1 MKKLIFIIFVFGLAF
16 FIFDFAFAQE
26 SQVGPVRNVISNG
39 VEINFFYSSTC
50 PHCAK
55 EERFLDG
62 LQEKYPAIKINKF
75 VISNKDNVELL
86 KKFYKDYD
94 VFPEYYGMVPITF
107 TNARYFVGFNEEIGR
122 SIDGC
127 ILECKKDN
135 ISKGDVTI
143 IDLEGNISIP
153 IIGKINIKKYSL
165 PVLAVL
171 LGFLDGFN
179 VCSLGALVLI
189 LGFVLAL
196 KSRQKVLIFGGL
208 FIFTTTFVYG
218 FLIVIWYK
226 IFSFLVPYMRI
237 MEILIGLLGIGGG
250 IYFLR
255 EFIKVRKQGPVCELS
270 SGKQIMSKFSSK
282 FQNSLQKSG
291 NIFLL
296 LGMVLLFAAIITIVE
311 FPCSAVVPVAFAG
324 VLAQSGSS
332 AFSYL
337 FYIAVFLVFYML
349 DEIIVFLISFFT
361 MKIWFASNRVMIWF
375 LLAEAIIL
383 FGLGLYYLL

>member
-1 MKKLIFIIFVFGLAF
+1 
-16 FIFDFAFAQE
+16 
-26 SQVGPVRNVISNG
+26 
-39 VEINFFYSSTC
+39 
-50 PHCAK
+50 
-55 EERFLDG
+55 
-62 LQEKYPAIKINKF
+62 
-75 VISNKDNVELL
+75 
-86 KKFYKDYD
+86 
-94 VFPEYYGMVPITF
+94 
-107 TNARYFVGFNEEIGR
+107 
-122 SIDGC
+122 
-127 ILECKKDN
+127 
-135 ISKGDVTI
+135 
-143 IDLEGNISIP
+143 
-153 IIGKINIKKYSL
+153 
-165 PVLAVL
+165 
-171 LGFLDGFN
+171 
-179 VCSLGALVLI
+179 LVLI

>member
-1 MKKLIFIIFVFGLAF
+1 MKKLIFIIFVFGLVF

-26 SQVGPVRNVISNG
+26 SQT
-39 VEINFFYSSTC
+39 EINFFYSSTC

-55 EERFLDG
+55 EERFLDE
-62 LQEKYPAIKINKF
+62 LQEKYSDIKINRF
-75 VISNKDNVELL
+75 VISDKDNVELL
-86 KKFYKDYD
+86 KKFYKDYN
-94 VFPEYYGMVPITF
+94 VLPEYYGMVPVTF
-107 TNARYFVGFNEEIGR
+107 TNERYFVGFNEEIGK
-122 SIDGC
+122 SIDDC

-143 IDLEGNISIP
+143 IDLEGNINLP

-189 LGFVLAL
+189 LGLVLAL

-208 FIFTTTFVYG
+208 FIFTTALVYG

-255 EFIKVRKQGPVCELS
+255 EFIKAKRQGPTCELS
-270 SGKQIMSKFSSK
+270 SGKQIISKFSSK

-324 VLAQSGSS
+324 VLAQSGLS

-337 FYIAVFLVFYML
+337 FYIAIFLVFYML

-361 MKIWFASNRVMIWF
+361 MKIWLTSNRVMIWF

-383 FGLGLYYLL
+383 FSLGLYYLL

>member
-1 MKKLIFIIFVFGLAF
+1 MKKLIFIIFVFGSVF
-16 FIFDFAFAQE
+16 FIFDFAFARE
-26 SQVGPVRNVISNG
+26 SP

-55 EERFLDG
+55 EERFLDE
-62 LQEKYPAIKINKF
+62 LQEKYSDIKINRF
-75 VISNKDNVELL
+75 VISDKDNVELL
-86 KKFYKDYD
+86 KKFYKDYN
-94 VFPEYYGMVPITF
+94 VLPEYYGMVPVTF
-107 TNARYFVGFNEEIGR
+107 TNERYFVGFNEEIGK
-122 SIDGC
+122 SIDDC

-143 IDLEGNISIP
+143 IDLEGNISFP

-165 PVLAVL
+165 PALAVL

-189 LGFVLAL
+189 LGLVLAL

-208 FIFTTTFVYG
+208 FILTTALVYG

-250 IYFLR
+250 IYFFR
-255 EFIKVRKQGPVCELS
+255 EFVKFKRQGPICELS

-296 LGMVLLFAAIITIVE
+296 LGMVLLFSAIITIVE

-324 VLAQSGSS
+324 VLAQSGLS

-337 FYIAVFLVFYML
+337 FYIAIFLVFYML

-361 MKIWFASNRVMIWF
+361 MKIWLASNKIMIWF

-383 FGLGLYYLL
+383 FGLGFYYLL